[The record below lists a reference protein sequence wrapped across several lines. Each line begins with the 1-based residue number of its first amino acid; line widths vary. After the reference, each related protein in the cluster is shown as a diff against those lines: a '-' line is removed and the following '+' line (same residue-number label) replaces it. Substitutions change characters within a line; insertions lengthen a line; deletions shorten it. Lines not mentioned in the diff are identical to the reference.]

1 MEKMVSARLIWYLET
16 CSLLSPAQ
24 SIFRRYWS
32 TDQQIVKLNQEI
44 EVSLDRK
51 EPMLAG
57 FVDFRSTYD
66 AIWRVKLADKLQK
79 IGVKCRMPKW
89 FHSLITQCF

>member
-1 MEKMVSARLIWYLET
+1 MEKLVSARLIWFLEI
-16 CSLLSPAQ
+16 CSLLSPGQ

-32 TDQQIVKLNQEI
+32 TNQQIVMLNQEV

-51 EPMLAG
+51 ETMRTF

-66 AIWRVKLADKLQK
+66 AVWRVKLKDKLQK
-79 IGVKCRMPKW
+79 NDVKCRMLKW
-89 FHSLITQCF
+89 FHS